1 MSLLQTKISDLMTTN
16 VVTIIG
22 NDTADIAVRIFKEN
36 NFHHLPVL
44 DESDKLIG
52 MLSQTD
58 INSISLGLTLFKNTD
73 KEEYNK
79 ILFRTLR
86 VKEIM
91 SSDVIKLDKSEPL
104 ETAISIFKQ
113 NKIRAIPITENG
125 KIVGLLSPLDILNLI
140 K

>member
-1 MSLLQTKISDLMTTN
+1 MTKEII
-16 VVTIIG
+16 TIIG
-22 NDTADIAVRIFKEN
+22 NDTADIAVKIFNDN

-44 DESDKLIG
+44 NESGELIG

-58 INSISLGLTLFKNTD
+58 INSISLGLSLFKNTD

-79 ILFRTLR
+79 MLFRTLR

-91 SSDVIKLDKSEPL
+91 SHNVIKLDFDESL
-104 ETAISIFKQ
+104 VTAIKIFKE
-113 NKIRAIPITENG
+113 NKIRAIPITKENR
-125 KIVGLLSPLDILNLI
+125 IVGLLSPIDLLNMI